1 MAEEEQQEQQYEDKK
16 KCIRPRERA
25 CRLSRSKTFITHLL
39 LIPDFK
45 KPFITTILYFIYL
58 SNSNQTSGHASFMFV
73 FFLFEKEF

>member
-25 CRLSRSKTFITHLL
+25 SRSKFFFSRLQ

-45 KPFITTILYFIYL
+45 KRL
-58 SNSNQTSGHASFMFV
+58 
-73 FFLFEKEF
+73 